1 MLGIGRSGKD
11 DQRRWCRFNPS
22 VSAREGRRR
31 DEVFPEDEAVWR
43 CGSVDR
49 RRGGMGGLGDD
60 ASLGSY
66 LAKK

>member
-1 MLGIGRSGKD
+1 VL
-11 DQRRWCRFNPS
+11 
-22 VSAREGRRR
+22 
-31 DEVFPEDEAVWR
+31 PEDEAVWR